1 MRDKLESLWRV
12 ISMNR
17 LRDIPVGGKFRYIN
31 VEYVKLCETTP
42 YKDNVK
48 RLSNGSTRRLHALTY
63 VEKL

>member
-1 MRDKLESLWRV
+1 
-12 ISMNR
+12 MNR